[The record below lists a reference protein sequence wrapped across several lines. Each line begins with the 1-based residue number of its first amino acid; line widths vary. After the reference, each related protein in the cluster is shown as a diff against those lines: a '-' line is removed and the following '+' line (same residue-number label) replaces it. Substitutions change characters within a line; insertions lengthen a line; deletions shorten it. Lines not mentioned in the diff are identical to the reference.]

1 MRLSDIM
8 SHAGLSAY
16 AEVALVIFLIAFL
29 LIAVGVFAPSRK
41 REFDEASRMPLD
53 DVHPQSPRQSRGDAS

>member
-8 SHAGLSAY
+8 AHAGLSAY
-16 AEVALVIFLIAFL
+16 AEIALVIFLIAFL
-29 LIAVGVFAPSRK
+29 LIAVSVFAPSRK

-53 DVHPQSPRQSRGDAS
+53 DIHPQTPRPSRGDAS

>member
-8 SHAGLSAY
+8 GHAGLSTY
-16 AEVALVIFLIAFL
+16 AQVALVIFMLAFL
-29 LIAVGVFAPSRK
+29 LIAIGVFAPSRK

>member
-8 SHAGLSAY
+8 SHAGLSTY

-29 LIAVGVFAPSRK
+29 LIVVGVFAPSRK

-53 DVHPQSPRQSRGDAS
+53 DVHPQSRRQSRGDAS

>member
-8 SHAGLSAY
+8 SHAGLSTY

-29 LIAVGVFAPSRK
+29 LIAVGIFAPSRK

>member
-8 SHAGLSAY
+8 GHAGLSTY

-29 LIAVGVFAPSRK
+29 LITLSVFAPSRK

>member
-8 SHAGLSAY
+8 SHAGLSTY

-53 DVHPQSPRQSRGDAS
+53 DVHPQSPRQSRGNAS

>member
-8 SHAGLSAY
+8 SHAGLSTY

-29 LIAVGVFAPSRK
+29 LITVGVFAPSRK

>member
-8 SHAGLSAY
+8 GHAGLSTY

-29 LIAVGVFAPSRK
+29 LIAVGVFAPSRT

-53 DVHPQSPRQSRGDAS
+53 DVHPQSPRQSRGEAS